1 MNYCS
6 QCGAQVTQQVPAG
19 DTRARYVCTQCHQ
32 VHYQNPKVVTGCIVE
47 WEQQLLLCRRAIQP
61 RYGYW
66 TVPAGFMENGET
78 TYQGAMR
85 ETWEEAQA
93 RVELQGLYLTINLPK
108 INQVYLLFRARLTEL
123 KFASGVESLE
133 TDLFT
138 EDQIPWKQLAF
149 PTVAASLRCYF
160 ADRADGC
167 FTQRMADI
175 IEQTDDP
182 AGYRVDFLELPLK

>member
-1 MNYCS
+1 
-6 QCGAQVTQQVPAG
+6 
-19 DTRARYVCTQCHQ
+19 
-32 VHYQNPKVVTGCIVE
+32 
-47 WEQQLLLCRRAIQP
+47 
-61 RYGYW
+61 
-66 TVPAGFMENGET
+66 MENGET

-123 KFASGVESLE
+123 KFAPGVESLA

-138 EDQIPWKQLAF
+138 EDQIPWEQLAF

-160 ADRADGC
+160 ADRAAGC

-182 AGYRVDFLELPLK
+182 EGYRVDFLEAPLRTG